1 MTLENLNIG
10 FAVTGSFCTIAEAMP
25 QLEALVSL
33 GAEVTPIVSEIVYS
47 TDTRFGKAAA
57 LILRIEAITGKKIIN
72 SISGAEPIGPKKLLD
87 ALVIAPCTG
96 NTLSKLANGIN
107 DTTVTMAAK
116 AHLRNKRPLV
126 IAVSTNDGLGFNAK
140 NLGLLMNSKNIYF
153 VPFRQDDALNKS
165 NSVIAEMTL
174 ILPALS
180 AALNGEQ
187 LQPVLL

>member
-1 MTLENLNIG
+1 VTLENLNIG